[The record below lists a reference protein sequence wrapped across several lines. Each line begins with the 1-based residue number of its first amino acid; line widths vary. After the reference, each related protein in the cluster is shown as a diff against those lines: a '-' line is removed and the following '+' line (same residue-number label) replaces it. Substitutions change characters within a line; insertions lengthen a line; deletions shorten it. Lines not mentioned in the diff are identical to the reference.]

1 MQKTSDQRLDQ
12 IEERLKQINK
22 TLQKKA
28 DHDDLEYELSEI
40 ASKLEEIHDGV
51 IELQGEL
58 EEVKSQVDDLAD

>member
-12 IEERLKQINK
+12 IEEHLKQINK

-28 DHDDLEYELSEI
+28 DHKDLEYELSEI
-40 ASKLEEIHDGV
+40 ASKLEEIHDDV

-58 EEVKSQVDDLAD
+58 EDVKSQVDDLAE